1 MPMSISAVSGQ
12 SAGTTRSRLEPGS
25 VSVSAW
31 AAVSTA
37 ARARSSSA
45 STPASSM
52 RPMSISRFGMAAT
65 GSRACQASSS
75 SLSR

>member
-12 SAGTTRSRLEPGS
+12 SAGTTRRRLEPGS
-25 VSVSAW
+25 VSVSAL
-31 AAVSTA
+31 AALSTA
-37 ARARSSSA
+37 MRARSSSA
-45 STPASSM
+45 ATPASSM
-52 RPMSISRFGMAAT
+52 TPASISRFGMVVT